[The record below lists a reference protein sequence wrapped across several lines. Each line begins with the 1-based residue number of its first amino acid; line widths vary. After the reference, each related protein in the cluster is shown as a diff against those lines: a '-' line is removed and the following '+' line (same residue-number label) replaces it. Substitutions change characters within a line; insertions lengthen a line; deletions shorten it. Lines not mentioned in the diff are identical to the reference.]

1 MKREEAEME
10 ISVFELRLKVYTL
23 VDINLEEVL
32 SAEAEYIDSAFAL
45 DDKWLRFHENNEYKN
60 YTFSG
65 LYPLAKDSI
74 YKKDNVYTITI
85 RTVDSR
91 VEQYMR
97 KTLANHHTDKMKG
110 LTITSRII
118 PKKFIN
124 QVYTLTPVIQK
135 YDGGYWKKAVSLDE
149 YEKRLFANAVK
160 KYNAFTFSYIM
171 R

>member
-1 MKREEAEME
+1 ME

-32 SAEAEYIDSAFAL
+32 LAEAEYIDSAFAL
-45 DDKWLRFHENNEYKN
+45 DDEWFRFHENNEYKN

-65 LYPLAKDSI
+65 LYPLAKDGI

-91 VEQYMR
+91 LEQYMR
-97 KTLANHHTDKMKG
+97 KTLANHYTDKMKG

-118 PKKFIN
+118 PKKFISCIRLHRLSRN
-124 QVYTLTPVIQK
+124 MMEVIGRRQYRLMNTRK
-135 YDGGYWKKAVSLDE
+135 GYLQM
-149 YEKRLFANAVK
+149 RLRN
-160 KYNAFTFSYIM
+160 TM
-171 R
+171 HLQGRR

>member
-1 MKREEAEME
+1 MMSTSNTIEMKREEAKME

-23 VDINLEEVL
+23 VDINLKEVL

-45 DDKWLRFHENNEYKN
+45 DDEWLRFHENNEYKN

-74 YKKDNVYTITI
+74 YQKDNVYTITI

-97 KTLANHHTDKMKG
+97 KTLANHHTDKMNENCK
-110 LTITSRII
+110 LFLQLFLKYFYTYTIH
-118 PKKFIN
+118 KN
-124 QVYTLTPVIQK
+124 QSIEAYFLC
-135 YDGGYWKKAVSLDE
+135 
-149 YEKRLFANAVK
+149 F
-160 KYNAFTFSYIM
+160 
-171 R
+171 

>member
-1 MKREEAEME
+1 MK

-32 SAEAEYIDSAFAL
+32 STEAEYIDSAFAL
-45 DDKWLRFHENNEYKN
+45 DDEWLRFHENNEYKN

-65 LYPLAKDSI
+65 LYPLAKDGI

-91 VEQYMR
+91 LEQYMR
-97 KTLANHHTDKMKG
+97 KTLANHYTDKMKG

-124 QVYTLTPVIQK
+124 H
-135 YDGGYWKKAVSLDE
+135 
-149 YEKRLFANAVK
+149 
-160 KYNAFTFSYIM
+160 
-171 R
+171 